1 MWEAQALLRA
11 RAVLGPEELQKDMMT
26 LINSVRY
33 PEGISVDD
41 VREIR
46 RIKARV
52 EAERLPQGADP
63 ARHVKLGRG
72 SLSDVEWTVQL
83 IQLQYAHK
91 HPSLQTT
98 SSVKALRAAVE
109 AGLIDEVDAK
119 KLIDAW
125 IFASRVRSGITIW
138 ADKAT
143 DVLPQD
149 TRDLE
154 GIARLLNY
162 PPGSAS
168 RLEEDYLSITRRARQ
183 VVERVFFDF

>member
-1 MWEAQALLRA
+1 M
-11 RAVLGPEELQKDMMT
+11 
-26 LINSVRY
+26 
-33 PEGISVDD
+33 
-41 VREIR
+41 
-46 RIKARV
+46 
-52 EAERLPQGADP
+52 
-63 ARHVKLGRG
+63 KLGRG

-83 IQLQYAHK
+83 LQLQFAHS
-91 HPSLQTT
+91 HPELKTT
-98 SSVKALRAAVE
+98 SSILALRSAVTVGLLKAA
-109 AGLIDEVDAK
+109 DAD
-119 KLIDAW
+119 KLVDAW

-162 PPGSAS
+162 PSGSAT
-168 RLEEDYLSITRRARQ
+168 RLEEDYLSITRRSRQ

>member
-11 RAVLGPEELQKDMMT
+11 RAVLGPEKLQQDMMT
-26 LINSVRY
+26 LIDSVRY
-33 PEGISVDD
+33 PEGISVED

-83 IQLQYAHK
+83 LQLQYAHK
-91 HPSLQTT
+91 YPSLHTT

-109 AGLIDEVDAK
+109 AGLIAEVDAQ

>member
-1 MWEAQALLRA
+1 M
-11 RAVLGPEELQKDMMT
+11 
-26 LINSVRY
+26 
-33 PEGISVDD
+33 
-41 VREIR
+41 
-46 RIKARV
+46 
-52 EAERLPQGADP
+52 
-63 ARHVKLGRG
+63 
-72 SLSDVEWTVQL
+72 
-83 IQLQYAHK
+83 
-91 HPSLQTT
+91 
-98 SSVKALRAAVE
+98 
-109 AGLIDEVDAK
+109 
-119 KLIDAW
+119 
-125 IFASRVRSGITIW
+125 RSGITIW

>member
-1 MWEAQALLRA
+1 MDAASHT
-11 RAVLGPEELQKDMMT
+11 G
-26 LINSVRY
+26 
-33 PEGISVDD
+33 VDD

-63 ARHVKLGRG
+63 SRHVKLGRG

-83 IQLQYAHK
+83 LQLQYAHQF
-91 HPSLQTT
+91 PQLQTT
-98 SSVKALRAAVE
+98 SSITALRVAAHE
-109 AGLIDEVDAK
+109 QLISQEDAS
-119 KLIDAW
+119 KLIEAW

-168 RLEEDYLSITRRARQ
+168 RLEEDYLSITRRSRQ
-183 VVERVFFDF
+183 VVERVFFDFS

>member
-1 MWEAQALLRA
+1 MM
-11 RAVLGPEELQKDMMT
+11 ELIDS
-26 LINSVRY
+26 IRY

-52 EAERLPQGADP
+52 ESERLPQGADP
-63 ARHVKLGRG
+63 SRHVKLGRG
-72 SLSDVEWTVQL
+72 SLSDVEWTVHL
-83 IQLQYAHK
+83 LQLQYAHS
-91 HPSLQTT
+91 HPALQTT
-98 SSVKALRAAVE
+98 SSLDALRAAVD
-109 AGLIDEVDAK
+109 AGLINEIDAQ
-119 KLIDAW
+119 KLIEAW
-125 IFASRVRSGITIW
+125 IFSSRVRSGITIW

-162 PPGSAS
+162 PPGSAT
-168 RLEEDYLSITRRARQ
+168 RLEEDYLSITRRSRQ